1 MITIFDL
8 SKVLGDHKHNDTLEL
23 LNSKHVLLG
32 VDSPV
37 YTIMPSMFEY
47 LWWEKIEENLPQIL
61 ET

>member
-8 SKVLGDHKHNDTLEL
+8 SKVLGDYKHNDTLEL

-47 LWWEKIEENLPQIL
+47 L
-61 ET
+61 